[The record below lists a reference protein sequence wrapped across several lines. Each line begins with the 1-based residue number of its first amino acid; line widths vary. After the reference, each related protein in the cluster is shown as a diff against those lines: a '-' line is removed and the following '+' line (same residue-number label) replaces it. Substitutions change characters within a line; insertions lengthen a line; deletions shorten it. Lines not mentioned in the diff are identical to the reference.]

1 MNSTIDNKAKCPNC
15 GRESDNYDQLTGMFL
30 CGKCGGLFEMELKK
44 KRRKM
49 FGKEEEDSDNDGIV
63 EEDLIVKDLDNDE
76 KYNEIEEEEDLS
88 IFSCIIIIIT
98 MFIPIINMITCYIIG
113 NSFVKNEYKKF
124 VVSGM
129 IVSLGLCSVAILMF
143 GYKWRIFGDQQLQNR
158 ISSYADSIA
167 TGWAA
172 GRLDKLEFV
181 RADISEKNPLD
192 DIAPIV
198 PIVDNESVVEW
209 IDIEDIRY
217 LPGSIQ
223 TGEVIKAVLKSYD
236 ELEVAILIQTKD
248 MLERYEDGRFRNVGA
263 LLKGSEKNNNGNY
276 FIKDLVYNEFLI
288 DDYDDKVLVSKDDLY
303 NSRFIFCIKDNKQ
316 YSFDIIRAVDDTI
329 LGFKIQEVEVE

>member
-1 MNSTIDNKAKCPNC
+1 MNSTVDNKAKCPNC

-49 FGKEEEDSDNDGIV
+49 FGKEEDSDNDGIV
-63 EEDLIVKDLDNDE
+63 EEDLIVKDLDDNDE
-76 KYNEIEEEEDLS
+76 KYNEIEAEDLS

-98 MFIPIINMITCYIIG
+98 MFIPIINMITCYIVG

-124 VVSGM
+124 VMSGM
-129 IVSLGLCSVAILMF
+129 IVSLGLCLAAILMF
-143 GYKWRIFGDQQLQNR
+143 GYKGRILGDQQLQNR
-158 ISSYADSIA
+158 INSYADSIA

-181 RADISEKNPLD
+181 RAGISEKNPLD

-209 IDIEDIRY
+209 IDIDDIQY

-223 TGEVIKAVLKSYD
+223 TGEVIKAVLESYD
-236 ELEVAILIQTKD
+236 ELEIAILIQTKD
-248 MLERYEDGRFRNVGA
+248 MLERYEDDRFRNVGA
-263 LLKGSEKNNNGNY
+263 LLKGSEKNSNGNY